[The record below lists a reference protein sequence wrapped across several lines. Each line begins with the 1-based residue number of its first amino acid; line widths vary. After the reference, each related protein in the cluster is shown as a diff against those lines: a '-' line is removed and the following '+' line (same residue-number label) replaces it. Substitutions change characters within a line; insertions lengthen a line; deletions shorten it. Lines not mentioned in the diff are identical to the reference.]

1 MEHSLHT
8 LPATGTTQLHPGG
21 DPRLTEAM
29 SLLSQAVQESEP
41 AVRQVGDAIE
51 RMMHALHGGLL
62 AGEELRRTLAKDL
75 ALCVHGLQFHDRLT
89 QQVNYAR
96 DLIGHPETCPAA
108 ARKRFPGV
116 DADESSIE
124 LF

>member
-1 MEHSLHT
+1 MQHT
-8 LPATGTTQLHPGG
+8 AQPLQAAGSALPHPVN

-29 SLLSQAVQESEP
+29 ALLTQAVQESEP
-41 AVRQVGDAIE
+41 AVRQIGDAIE
-51 RMMHALHGGLL
+51 RMMQALHGGGL
-62 AGEELRRTLAKDL
+62 AGEDLHRALVKDL

-96 DLIGHPETCPAA
+96 DLIGSPETCPLT
-108 ARKRFPGV
+108 ARTRFQTV
-116 DADESSIE
+116 ESEESSIE